1 MNVNLKNTAKSYFG
15 FYIPYL
21 DLLGVEPILC
31 ENERAVTRL
40 NIRDDLLNSRGHV
53 HGGAIMS
60 VLDFT
65 LSAAGRSLNPL
76 GLGLA
81 TIDMT
86 TSCMEPGVTDL
97 LFEARCLRRGGS
109 IAFCEGEARD
119 PDGKLIAKASAT
131 FKIFKLSPGSD

>member
-1 MNVNLKNTAKSYFG
+1 MTYFG
-15 FYIPYL
+15 FRIPYL
-21 DLLGVEPILC
+21 ELLGVEPILC
-31 ENERAVTRL
+31 ENDRAVTRL
-40 NIRDDLLNSRGHV
+40 KIRDDLVNSRGHV

-65 LSAAGRSLNPL
+65 LSAAGRANNPL

-86 TSCMEPGVTDL
+86 TSCMEPGKTDL
-97 LFEARCLRRGGS
+97 IFEARCLRRGNS

-119 PDGKLIAKASAT
+119 PDGKLIAKASAS
-131 FKIFKLSPGSD
+131 FKLIKLSPGSD

>member
-1 MNVNLKNTAKSYFG
+1 MTVNLKNTGKSYFG
-15 FYIPYL
+15 FFIPYL

-40 NIRDDLLNSRGHV
+40 NLRSDLLNSRGHV

-86 TSCMEPGVTDL
+86 TSCMEPGMTDL
-97 LFEARCLRRGGS
+97 IFEARCLRRGGS

-131 FKIFKLSPGSD
+131 FKLFKLSPGSD

>member
-1 MNVNLKNTAKSYFG
+1 MTVNLKNTGKSYFG

-31 ENERAVTRL
+31 ENDRAVTRL

-86 TSCMEPGVTDL
+86 TSCMEPGITDL
-97 LFEARCLRRGGS
+97 IFEARCLRRGGS